1 MFSFSFETKMTEMEH
16 LFMRPVGYLLF
27 FVSSKA
33 R

>member
-1 MFSFSFETKMTEMEH
+1 MTEMEH